1 MTALFDQDDQPEI
14 LVHIGPHKTGTTGLQ
29 QAALR
34 AKAALR
40 SHGRIYLHDEGREQL
55 NTSVVE
61 FIRLSGERMVSDG
74 KGSLASTQL
83 LRILAQAPR
92 GKIIISS
99 EHFCRLHESQV
110 IMLRDALQ
118 KTPHG
123 RSIKILVTLRPLVKI
138 IPGQW
143 QQFVRSRPM
152 PPLEEWVRLVLD
164 DNPSESH
171 GRGFRQR
178 HAHDQ
183 LVERWAHIFGK
194 ERITVIVADD
204 DRPEHLYRSF
214 EEVIG
219 VPFGTLTMRR
229 IANQSLTFEE
239 SEVVRAAHDAMQRAG
254 MFGNQAAEDRSRA
267 ELSSEEVRH
276 LEETARIGWP
286 YERIAK
292 DLTIDRS
299 FREGKRL
306 ELKGSVLLEIAKWS
320 REIVEGIRRLHV
332 HVLGDLELLAPSPTA
347 ADLEAP
353 RTGQVL
359 VTPRLAGALVV
370 SALHAVG
377 VGVQDVEP
385 RVLRKAPTSALIRQL
400 AKRALPR
407 WIRIR
412 IAGRL
417 R

>member
-1 MTALFDQDDQPEI
+1 
-14 LVHIGPHKTGTTGLQ
+14 
-29 QAALR
+29 
-34 AKAALR
+34 
-40 SHGRIYLHDEGREQL
+40 
-55 NTSVVE
+55 
-61 FIRLSGERMVSDG
+61 
-74 KGSLASTQL
+74 
-83 LRILAQAPR
+83 
-92 GKIIISS
+92 
-99 EHFCRLHESQV
+99 
-110 IMLRDALQ
+110 
-118 KTPHG
+118 
-123 RSIKILVTLRPLVKI
+123 
-138 IPGQW
+138 
-143 QQFVRSRPM
+143 
-152 PPLEEWVRLVLD
+152 
-164 DNPSESH
+164 
-171 GRGFRQR
+171 
-178 HAHDQ
+178 
-183 LVERWAHIFGK
+183 
-194 ERITVIVADD
+194 
-204 DRPEHLYRSF
+204 
-214 EEVIG
+214 
-219 VPFGTLTMRR
+219 
-229 IANQSLTFEE
+229 
-239 SEVVRAAHDAMQRAG
+239 MQRAG
-254 MFGNQAAEDRSRA
+254 MFGSQAAEDRSRA